1 MIIAEPVSLSA
12 LMAKPLAK
20 QFSLEFSVVAN
31 NILQQRFFFIFPFA
45 NRYTGFEKFLL
56 FVIIDRV
63 QKEIT
68 SKKVEII
75 LL

>member
-12 LMAKPLAK
+12 LMAKSLAK

-31 NILQQRFFFIFPFA
+31 NILQQPLFFSPS
-45 NRYTGFEKFLL
+45 YVVCKFLL
-56 FVIIDRV
+56 FVIIDSV

-68 SKKVEII
+68 SKKH
-75 LL
+75 LS